1 MYVASSQE
9 RQHTK
14 FERQTADG
22 KTIWRTDYFGPSPS
36 PRGSNSVRPDA
47 INELAYAPPAP
58 GELREP
64 QAFLVEQSAGAIVHP
79 HFHFVDQFQ
88 VIVDGHGKLGKHD
101 VHPVSVHF
109 AARHTGY
116 GPILPAENGLK
127 YFTLRA
133 SADETGAQYLPAN
146 RHKMV
151 QLPKK
156 YLLLD
161 PIPVADVTTLTASM
175 ATRDQEVYSDEA
187 GLKVTT
193 VSVGPKQSIKITPDT
208 FSPGISVIVLSGNP
222 RLAEKTLDKWSCA
235 FVSPTDNALEF
246 ASDESGFELLVL
258 QYPRATQ

>member
-36 PRGSNSVRPDA
+36 PQGSNSVRPDA
-47 INELAYAPPAP
+47 INDLTYAPPAP

-88 VIVDGHGKLGKHD
+88 IVVDGHGKLGKHD
-101 VHPVSVHF
+101 VHPVTVHF

-116 GPILPAENGLK
+116 GPIMPAENGLK

-151 QLPKK
+151 QLTKK

-161 PIPVADVTTLTASM
+161 PVPVSNVDTLTPL
-175 ATRDQEVYSDEA
+175 REVGGQVVYADET
-187 GLKVTT
+187 GLKVRTICAGPQQP
-193 VSVGPKQSIKITPDT
+193 VSVHPDSI
-208 FSPGISVIVLSGNP
+208 SPGVSVIVLAGNP
-222 RLAEKTLDKWSCA
+222 RVAKKTLDKWSCA
-235 FVSPTDNALEF
+235 FVSATDGALEF
-246 ASDESGFELLVL
+246 ESDEAGFELLVL
-258 QYPRATQ
+258 QYPKATE

>member
-1 MYVASSQE
+1 MYLASSQE

-22 KTIWRTDYFGPSPS
+22 KTIWRTHYFGPSPS
-36 PRGSNSVRPDA
+36 PQGSNSMRPDA
-47 INELAYAPPAP
+47 INELSYAPPAP
-58 GELREP
+58 GERREP

-88 VIVDGHGKLGKHD
+88 IVVDGHGKLGKHD

-116 GPILPAENGLK
+116 GPITPAEQGLK
-127 YFTLRA
+127 YFTFRA

-151 QLPKK
+151 QLAKK

-161 PIPVADVTTLTASM
+161 PIPVSDVNALTQSKGVI
-175 ATRDQEVYSDEA
+175 DQSVYTDET
-187 GLKVTT
+187 GLKVNT
-193 VSVGPKQSIKITPDT
+193 VCAGPQQSVTIHPESI
-208 FSPGISVIVLSGNP
+208 SPGASVLVLAGTP
-222 RLAEKTLDKWSCA
+222 RVAQKSLDKWSCA
-235 FVSPTDNALEF
+235 FVSAKDDALDFE
-246 ASDESGFELLVL
+246 SDEAGFQLLVL